1 MPAPSRPSDEPGPTF
16 AYLLFG
22 LTILI
27 WGTNWPIMKVGLTLI
42 PPFWFAFLRV
52 GLGCLTLFGALLLTG
67 RLELPKRTDLPVI
80 VSVGFLQIA
89 AFLVII
95 NLAVPAVGAGR
106 SSILAYTT
114 PLWVVPGA
122 ILLLGER
129 LRKLKLLG
137 LLLGLVGVAILF
149 NPTAVDW
156 SDVDQRRGNLL
167 LMLASLAWAVAI
179 LHVRSRRWQ
188 GSPLQLAPWQLLFAL
203 PILLLGALA
212 FDPPWV
218 PDLDWRLALLLLHNG
233 VLATGLAYWGAFT
246 VTRALPAM
254 TTSLGFL
261 GVPVIGVLSS
271 ALALGEPLTASVA
284 SGLLAILL
292 GVALVNLSDL
302 NRLPGSPARRKK
314 R

>member
-114 PLWVVPGA
+114 RLWVVPG
-122 ILLLGER
+122 
-129 LRKLKLLG
+129 
-137 LLLGLVGVAILF
+137 
-149 NPTAVDW
+149 P
-156 SDVDQRRGNLL
+156 SCY
-167 LMLASLAWAVAI
+167 
-179 LHVRSRRWQ
+179 
-188 GSPLQLAPWQLLFAL
+188 
-203 PILLLGALA
+203 
-212 FDPPWV
+212 WV
-218 PDLDWRLALLLLHNG
+218 
-233 VLATGLAYWGAFT
+233 
-246 VTRALPAM
+246 
-254 TTSLGFL
+254 
-261 GVPVIGVLSS
+261 S
-271 ALALGEPLTASVA
+271 ACES
-284 SGLLAILL
+284 
-292 GVALVNLSDL
+292 
-302 NRLPGSPARRKK
+302 
-314 R
+314 